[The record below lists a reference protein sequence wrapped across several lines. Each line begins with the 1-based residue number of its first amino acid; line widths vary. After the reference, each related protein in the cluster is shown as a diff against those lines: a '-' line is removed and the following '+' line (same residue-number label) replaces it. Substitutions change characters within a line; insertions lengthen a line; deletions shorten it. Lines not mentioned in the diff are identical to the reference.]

1 MDIQQVLNSP
11 LLVKA
16 TIALIIILVF
26 ALAQLTRRGK
36 KCRTLKGEWVKS
48 KAEKK
53 IADFLYTHSINYKYE
68 PTRIGLRP
76 DFYLPAHGVY
86 IEYWGLADSS
96 DQYRK
101 RMYVKMAR
109 YKKHGVNI
117 VSLYPSDMNNLDI
130 VCQEN

>member
-53 IADFLYTHSINYKYE
+53 DC
-68 PTRIGLRP
+68 GLSLHAQHQLQVRTN
-76 DFYLPAHGVY
+76 ANW
-86 IEYWGLADSS
+86 ITAGLLSAG
-96 DQYRK
+96 
-101 RMYVKMAR
+101 AW
-109 YKKHGVNI
+109 
-117 VSLYPSDMNNLDI
+117 SLY
-130 VCQEN
+130 